1 MKTRHGFVSNSSS
14 SSFIVIRKDFLQ
26 NGHKSLITKKE
37 EALLNKFGFKKVW
50 CFHSN
55 QVDTESDGL
64 PESICKGRENEY
76 NYGYFV
82 SCNQTDV
89 IYFLLKNK
97 IPFEA
102 SIHYN
107 HSNIVYNRG
116 SEDFIEAQNYGEQ
129 LIMGGFRS
137 SCDKAINLVLNHS
150 PKSIEK
156 TNVKQWLK
164 EEEKWQKEFKKETS
178 KSE

>member
-89 IYFLLKNK
+89 IYFLKTKFRLKHLFIIIILILSIIVVRK
-97 IPFEA
+97 I
-102 SIHYN
+102 
-107 HSNIVYNRG
+107 
-116 SEDFIEAQNYGEQ
+116 
-129 LIMGGFRS
+129 L
-137 SCDKAINLVLNHS
+137 
-150 PKSIEK
+150 
-156 TNVKQWLK
+156 
-164 EEEKWQKEFKKETS
+164 
-178 KSE
+178 